1 VEAVAGGEDIA
12 GEAVAAFAGSSGQ
25 RSSVLREPNEQ
36 AVLEAIFRDGPITR
50 PELATRTGLSRPA
63 VAAAVRRLEQA
74 GLVGAAGARGGR
86 RGRKPMAYVL
96 SDRAGFV
103 VGVDIGGANVRV
115 GAANLF
121 GELICEEREPTA
133 KETVRGTSAQI
144 AEMVTRVV
152 TRASADHARPLA
164 IGISTPG
171 VVDPAA
177 RVSALAYNLSEHGGF
192 HAFSTIGERLGVPMF
207 VENNVNLA
215 AVGERWAGVAR
226 GVSTFVFVAVGA
238 GVGMGIVID
247 DQLVRGVHGAAGEIA
262 YLPSGSDPF
271 DERHRLHGG
280 LEDDVGAEGI
290 LAAFRSR
297 SAAGGPAAGTAEE
310 VFELAGDGDVHA
322 RAVVELVA
330 RRIGIAIAT
339 VCAVIDP
346 ELVVLGGG
354 VGCNPSLIVPVRAAV
369 ASLRPLPTRIETS
382 RLGGKAALY
391 GAVAIALRH
400 ARAEVFRW
408 LHPAPTALTV
418 S

>member
-1 VEAVAGGEDIA
+1 L
-12 GEAVAAFAGSSGQ
+12 
-25 RSSVLREPNEQ
+25 LRDPKEQ
-36 AVLEAIFRDGPITR
+36 AVLETIFREGPITR
-50 PELATRTGLSRPA
+50 PELATRTRLSRPA
-63 VAAAVRRLEQA
+63 VSGAVRRLEQA
-74 GLVGAAGARGGR
+74 GLVSAAGARGGA

-115 GAANLF
+115 GAADLL

-133 KETVRGTSAQI
+133 KETVRSISAQI

-152 TRASADHARPLA
+152 ARASADHERPLA

-171 VVDPAA
+171 VVDQA
-177 RVSALAYNLSEHGGF
+177 RVRVSGLAYNLAEDGGF
-192 HAFSTIGERLGVPMF
+192 DAFSTIGERFGVPVL

-226 GVSTFVFVAVGA
+226 GVSTFVFVAIGA

-247 DQLVRGVHGAAGEIA
+247 ERLVRGAHGAAGEIA
-262 YLPSGSDPF
+262 YLPSGSAPF
-271 DERHRLHGG
+271 DKRHRLHGG

-290 LAAFRSR
+290 LEAFRSR
-297 SAAGGPAAGTAEE
+297 SAADTRSAPSTAEE
-310 VFELAGDGDVHA
+310 VFELAADGDVHA
-322 RAVVELVA
+322 RAVVESVA

-339 VCAVIDP
+339 ICAVIDP

-354 VGCNPSLIVPVRAAV
+354 VGCNPSLTVPVRAAV
-369 ASLRPLPTRIETS
+369 ASLLPLPMRIETS
-382 RLGGKAALY
+382 RLGDKAALY

-400 ARAEVFRW
+400 ARAEVFSW
-408 LHPAPTALTV
+408 LRPARTALRV